1 MHSSEPGTVASD
13 DSLLDFHT
21 QTQTPTYPFPAAPAP
36 YETDMSHTRQLAT
49 NFPPD
54 PRSQSVRPGDARY
67 KPPGT
72 LNDGGRSSI
81 TSIEAPS
88 AHVTSQIRS
97 HSKDRVKWS
106 CTLCEHDTFRG
117 KQEWIRH
124 ERNQHFPRHVY
135 YCQPD
140 IIVRNNELYCME
152 CKIEN
157 PGCNHIAKCDAHA
170 CALKDFPARRFA
182 SKEKF
187 IKHLRSHELHNDC
200 RQLDEWKRLL
210 PEQVWGCGFCVR
222 VFDDVEERL
231 FHISRHFER
240 GMTRADWD
248 ASRVVLSLLTLPY
261 IANAWVWRLNLE
273 LSSDQAWPEISWT
286 KENAMA
292 LQRRVSS
299 GQESGTEL
307 AESAFHTSIVGGELQ
322 RRKQRLEIGFP
333 SLNPDSSSGYLPV
346 EPHHVINQQTSYG

>member
-1 MHSSEPGTVASD
+1 MK
-13 DSLLDFHT
+13 HT
-21 QTQTPTYPFPAAPAP
+21 KQF
-36 YETDMSHTRQLAT
+36 AT
-49 NFPPD
+49 NFLPD
-54 PRSQSVRPGDARY
+54 TSSQSVRPVDVRFN
-67 KPPGT
+67 PPGT
-72 LNDGGRSSI
+72 PTDGQQGSI
-81 TSIEAPS
+81 TGIGALS
-88 AHVTSQIRS
+88 AHVTSQTRS

-157 PGCNHIAKCDAHA
+157 PGCNHIAKCNAHA
-170 CALKDFPARRFA
+170 CARKEFPARRFA

-187 IKHLRSHELHNDC
+187 LKHLRSHELYNDC

-210 PEQVWGCGFCVR
+210 PERAWGCGFCVR

-231 FHISRHFER
+231 FHISKHFER

-261 IANAWVWRLNLE
+261 IANDWVWRLNLE
-273 LSSDQAWPEISWT
+273 LGIDQAWPQISWT
-286 KENAMA
+286 KEDAMD
-292 LQRRVSS
+292 LQQRVGS
-299 GQESGTEL
+299 GQESAADL
-307 AESAFHTSIVGGELQ
+307 AESAFHASIVGGELQ
-322 RRKQRLEIGFP
+322 RRKQRLEISFP
-333 SLNPDSSSGYLPV
+333 SLGPDDPDSSAGYLPV
-346 EPHHVINQQTSYG
+346 